1 MADILAR
8 YTTAE
13 FSFSSETSQTKHSKT
28 AAASTCS
35 GSDEKIGEKNSFL
48 IDYSYFTRTY
58 SFCNGSLALSQGD
71 ILDMDL
77 SETTVKKKSH

>member
-1 MADILAR
+1 MAEILAR
-8 YTTAE
+8 YTAQ
-13 FSFSSETSQTKHSKT
+13 FSFSSERSHKKRTKT

-35 GSDEKIGEKNSFL
+35 GSEEKIEEKNSL
-48 IDYSYFTRTY
+48 IIDYSYFTRTY